1 MAHGVAHGALCG
13 GGAARAAPR
22 RCSAARGS
30 AAHARAAPRRCH
42 AGGGS
47 SGGGHGGHSSGGGG
61 SGGGGDGD
69 DSSHRFRRHRA
80 AALAAAA
87 ASAAALSLSAPRA
100 ARAGLLPADLR
111 PSLGTATSSS
121 SGGDADDSDTER
133 LRRLTR
139 ESFRELLDAKRR
151 LRDLEEHTGLHA
163 PKTLGALAA
172 ARVSGGSKSSS
183 GSVLR
188 VSGRL
193 SGAAGAAQHATHAL
207 RRAGV
212 ASVRAHTCRAHMRAC
227 LLCYARCGVRL
238 S

>member
-1 MAHGVAHGALCG
+1 MSNAVAVAK
-13 GGAARAAPR
+13 
-22 RCSAARGS
+22 S
-30 AAHARAAPRRCH
+30 
-42 AGGGS
+42 
-47 SGGGHGGHSSGGGG
+47 
-61 SGGGGDGD
+61 
-69 DSSHRFRRHRA
+69 
-80 AALAAAA
+80 LA
-87 ASAAALSLSAPRA
+87 
-100 ARAGLLPADLR
+100 
-111 PSLGTATSSS
+111 
-121 SGGDADDSDTER
+121 SDTER

-172 ARVSGGSKSSS
+172 ARVSGGSKSSGS
-183 GSVLR
+183 GSALR

-212 ASVRAHTCRAHMRAC
+212 ASVRTHTCRAHTRAHAF
-227 LLCYARCGVRL
+227 LRYARCGVRL